1 MADNNSSKKLSLADL
16 VGINKLLDAL
26 VEQGNLTRAE
36 RDTVARRILSDN
48 GFTER
53 EAILVGCASSS
64 PAYVLQ
70 NMSPEVIQLESSGL
84 IQPQQG
90 GEEYISLTKLVSI
103 HSQEAPGYVIQSWLR
118 SGTTL
123 AFLDLWERENNPSY
137 CESAYV
143 ELVGKKKAASFTITP
158 KMWIE
163 QTKAIGLASKQGRNG
178 GTYAHPMI
186 ACEFASWLA
195 PEFKMLLLK
204 MSLFREQLKNKQ

>member
-123 AFLDLWERENNPSY
+123 AF
-137 CESAYV
+137 
-143 ELVGKKKAASFTITP
+143 
-158 KMWIE
+158 
-163 QTKAIGLASKQGRNG
+163 
-178 GTYAHPMI
+178 
-186 ACEFASWLA
+186 
-195 PEFKMLLLK
+195 
-204 MSLFREQLKNKQ
+204 